1 MFFCFALY
9 TLDGEDRS
17 RVERLFLEYKDK
29 IYAISLSIL
38 KNHHDAE
45 EALGQVMMNI
55 VKNSEKFFCVSRN
68 KIDAQ
73 IVIYSRN
80 AAISIYRKNKR
91 RRKAE
96 ISAIYTWEEDTEELD
111 IADEDFE
118 VERIILDRE
127 KADIV
132 RRYILQLPI
141 EYRDVIDLVYGL
153 GYSYKEAA
161 EILSITPNAVAMKL
175 FRAKKKLLE
184 LGGDELYEQYK

>member
-1 MFFCFALY
+1 MFFYLALCM
-9 TLDGEDRS
+9 LNDEES
-17 RVERLFLEYKDK
+17 SLVERLFFEYKDK
-29 IYAISLSIL
+29 IYAIALSIL
-38 KNHHDAE
+38 NNHHDAE
-45 EALGQVMMNI
+45 EAFGQVMMNI

-111 IADEDFE
+111 IADKDFD

-132 RRYILQLPI
+132 RKYIVLLPI

-153 GYSYKEAA
+153 GYSNKEAA
-161 EILSITPNAVAMKL
+161 EILNITPNAVAIKL